1 MHRQHVCPWG
11 GERVR
16 HIAVVSGLCLFSL
29 MGGASAAPAVEAAGE
44 SPASPPVG
52 CKPEDIEAGVSSAAR
67 DVTWCYER
75 GLQAG
80 RAFSGRL
87 DTRFFIEAD
96 GHVGRVAMDSVGPG
110 DAPFR
115 SCLAEMLQKVRFV
128 APVGGKCLIK
138 YPFVFN
144 FSDTPPGPA
153 LSGPVARVGGVEVV
167 APGEGPRFEAIR
179 HLLTVTRLMKDGE
192 AQARQAMA
200 RELIEDELLRQHA
213 AHEGVVAPP
222 AAVEA
227 EFARLRARFASETDL
242 DAFAKRVAGG
252 RAELRAGL
260 ALRLTL
266 DALYQ
271 KNRDLPLS
279 PTLRDAVWAASPA
292 LWARPESAEVEHIF
306 VAVPPK
312 ATPAELEAAQA
323 RLATIRSALAV
334 PGADFAALARKHSDA
349 PSAFA
354 GGALGRVVRDQLVGP
369 IDQVVFTAPLGVVSE
384 PVRHSAGFHLVR
396 VLRRDPAR
404 TADVA
409 ELERESPGLL
419 AARHRRLARAGLVR
433 SLAPKATIEL
443 PSAEAGAALPRLG
456 ASPWLVP
463 DELGPD
469 SPDWPFPLAP

>member
-1 MHRQHVCPWG
+1 M
-11 GERVR
+11 R
-16 HIAVVSGLCLFSL
+16 HFCLAMTL
-29 MGGASAAPAVEAAGE
+29 ASAAHAAEPSGE
-44 SPASPPVG
+44 PPVAPLNP
-52 CKPEDIEAGVSSAAR
+52 CKPEDIQAGVSSAAR
-67 DVTWCYER
+67 DITWCFER

-80 RAFSGRL
+80 RSFSGRL
-87 DTRFFIEAD
+87 DTQFFIEA
-96 GHVGRVAMDSVGPG
+96 GGRVGRVGMPSVVPG

-128 APVGGKCLIK
+128 APVGGKCLVK

-144 FSDTPPGPA
+144 VSDTPPGPA
-153 LSGPVARVGGVEVV
+153 LAGPVARVGGVEVV

-179 HLLTVTRLMKDGE
+179 YPLTVTELMKDGE
-192 AQARQAMA
+192 AQARLAMA

-213 AHEGVVAPP
+213 AHEGVVVPP
-222 AAVEA
+222 AAIDA
-227 EFARLRARFASETDL
+227 EFARLRGRFASEADL
-242 DAFAKRVAGG
+242 DAFATRVAGG

-279 PTLRDAVWAASPA
+279 PTLRDAIWAASPA
-292 LWARPESAEVEHIF
+292 LWARPESAEVEHVF

-312 ATPAELEAAQA
+312 ATPAEMEAAQA
-323 RLATIRSALAV
+323 RLATIQTALSA
-334 PGADFAALARKHSDA
+334 PGADFAAIARKHSDA

-369 IDQVVFTAPLGVVSE
+369 IDKWVFTAPLGVVSE
-384 PVRHSAGFHLVR
+384 PIRHSAGFHLVR
-396 VLRRDPAR
+396 VLRRDPER

-419 AARHRRLARAGLVR
+419 AARHRRLARAALVR
-433 SLAPKATIEL
+433 SLAAKATIEPL
-443 PSAEAGAALPRLG
+443 SAEARAVLPRLG

-463 DELGPD
+463 DQQGPD
-469 SPDWPFPLAP
+469 APDWPFSLAPRSP